1 MTDRDDDVLRRP
13 LVRWVLLMVAVSVL
27 AACGYGS
34 SGSTTSG
41 ATGQSNA
48 GASTVEIGLPRPSNL
63 SALAAALGGALG
75 AGGATAPTDQQVD
88 AFYQA
93 MVNYVNS
100 HGGLLGKK
108 IKPVYFS
115 INPVSLA
122 GNAAPQ
128 EMCTDF
134 TQDNHAFAVMDLANV
149 SQTFISCLEKAGT
162 IAFDP
167 AGSSQLDDTSFAQN
181 ALYAT
186 AGALSLTRVAS
197 VEVNGLFKQGFFGS
211 GAKIGLV
218 GYNSPAFTQAV
229 SQALKP
235 ALAAHGL
242 HLTDQQLVAPVAG
255 LSDVA
260 PTQQAISSAVLRF
273 KNEGINEVL
282 FFDAEG
288 GTVNPWTQA
297 AMAQNYFPRLGLT
310 TDEMP
315 SEQSFL
321 GNTRNPDQVKEF
333 STALGVGWSPVT
345 DEANPPVNATGQ
357 LCDGIMQAAGAS
369 AAQAKLFWSTCDQ
382 LLVFAAGVNAGG
394 QLTSTDALSGL
405 AKAKNLQSAEL
416 TGPPDYAGSR
426 RDGVGSVRYLS
437 FTAKCQCFQYS
448 SNAVSVQSLL
458 TNG

>member
-1 MTDRDDDVLRRP
+1 MRWVP
-13 LVRWVLLMVAVSVL
+13 LVAAVSVL

-34 SGSTTSG
+34 SGS
-41 ATGQSNA
+41 ATAAAGQSSA
-48 GASTVEIGLPRPSNL
+48 GTGTVEIGLPRPSNL
-63 SALAAALGGALG
+63 SALGAALGGAFG

-88 AFYQA
+88 AIYQA
-93 MVNYVNS
+93 MVNYVNG

-108 IKPVYFS
+108 IKPVYYS
-115 INPVSLA
+115 VNPVSLA
-122 GNAAPQ
+122 GSAAPQ

-134 TQDNHAFAVMDLANV
+134 TQDNHVFAVMDLANV

-167 AGSSQLDDTSFAQN
+167 AGSIQLDDTSFAQN

-211 GAKIGLV
+211 SAKIGLV
-218 GYNSPAFTQAV
+218 GYNSPAFTRAI

-242 HLTDQQLVAPVAG
+242 HLADQQLVAPVTG

-260 PTQQAISSAVLRF
+260 PTQQAISDGVLRF
-273 KNEGINEVL
+273 KSEGINDVL
-282 FFDAEG
+282 FFDVEG

-297 AMAQNYFPRLGLT
+297 ATAQGYFPRLGLT
-310 TDEMP
+310 TNEMP
-315 SEQSFL
+315 SEQAFL

-345 DEANPPVNATGQ
+345 DEANSPVDATGQ

-382 LLVFAAGVNAGG
+382 LLAFTAGVNAGG
-394 QLTSTDALSGL
+394 QLTSADALSGL
-405 AKAKNLQSAEL
+405 AKARNLQSAEL
-416 TGPPDYAGSR
+416 AGPPSYAGGR
-426 RDGVGSVRYLS
+426 RDGVGSVKYLA
-437 FTAKCQCFQYS
+437 FAAKCQCFQYS
-448 SNAVSVQSLL
+448 SSAVSVQSLL